1 MGMLLQS
8 PEENVGLT
16 LHTKIVPCCIAVRS
30 RLLTMT
36 TLKWFKSC
44 KQEICVGNIVF
55 RDTAPSRGMIR
66 KLSGSIIWT
75 MSLQSELFR
84 AASSSAC

>member
-8 PEENVGLT
+8 PEENVGPA

-36 TLKWFKSC
+36 ALK
-44 KQEICVGNIVF
+44 
-55 RDTAPSRGMIR
+55 
-66 KLSGSIIWT
+66 
-75 MSLQSELFR
+75 
-84 AASSSAC
+84 